1 MTPYPLHFPNIFR
14 PFHPVRKPG
23 KKRTPALLLVLGMVV
38 FPLGLRGLLAQE
50 PQPPPASSA
59 SSSPQ
64 PAQAASK
71 PSMLVAEALE
81 VLRDECVS
89 CHRPGK
95 AKGGLKLSSQEG
107 LLAGGESGPVLVTGK
122 SGESLLHSVLL
133 KGGDPHMPPKK
144 QLSPVQTKAI
154 QAWIDAGA
162 AWDATVM
169 DRPPKGKSVALRS
182 MPKAVLPV
190 LALSF
195 SPDGTSLAVARGG
208 RLEIRDA
215 KQDRFPV
222 KIAFDVSPE
231 SIQALA
237 WTPDGSAVF
246 TGGFRRLGL
255 WRVSD
260 GVSHAEWTEGLAG
273 QITALTLSAAGD
285 TLWLGDSIPSQ
296 GGFIHKFDWPRRL
309 ILKTWKAHDD
319 SVNGMALSADGLWL
333 ASAGADRLAKRW
345 DASTDVL
352 AATYEGHTN
361 QVLGVAFDST
371 TARLATTGAD
381 REIKVWD
388 RESREQDA
396 VLGDKK
402 QVVTSLFW
410 SKDGSRLATV
420 TERGN
425 GAVYS
430 AIQKHTGAPN
440 AETSKVQKLDKVN
453 AVLQSVCCTSDGAL
467 VAAGA
472 SDGRVFVWK
481 AADGKLQPA
490 E

>member
-1 MTPYPLHFPNIFR
+1 
-14 PFHPVRKPG
+14 
-23 KKRTPALLLVLGMVV
+23 
-38 FPLGLRGLLAQE
+38 
-50 PQPPPASSA
+50 
-59 SSSPQ
+59 
-64 PAQAASK
+64 
-71 PSMLVAEALE
+71 
-81 VLRDECVS
+81 
-89 CHRPGK
+89 
-95 AKGGLKLSSQEG
+95 
-107 LLAGGESGPVLVTGK
+107 
-122 SGESLLHSVLL
+122 
-133 KGGDPHMPPKK
+133 MPPKK
-144 QLSPVQTKAI
+144 QLSPAQTKAI

-169 DRPPKGKSVALRS
+169 DRPPKAKPIAIRA
-182 MPKAVLPV
+182 MPKGVLPV
-190 LALSF
+190 LALAF
-195 SPDGTSLAVARGG
+195 SPDGASLAVARGR

-222 KIAFDVSPE
+222 KIAFAVSHE
-231 SIQALA
+231 SIQSLA
-237 WTPDGSAVF
+237 WTPDGSSVF

-260 GVSHAEWTEGLAG
+260 GFSLREWTDGLAG
-273 QITALTLSAAGD
+273 QITALALSAAGD
-285 TLWLGDSIPSQ
+285 TLWLGDSLPSQ
-296 GGFIHKFDWPRRL
+296 GGFIHKLDWTRKV

-319 SVNGMALSADGLWL
+319 SVNGMALSADGRWL

-345 DASTDVL
+345 DASTDAL

-388 RESREQDA
+388 RDSREQDA

-402 QVVTSLFW
+402 QVATSLFW

-420 TERGN
+420 TDRGN

-430 AIQKHTGAPN
+430 AIQKHTGEQRSDTA
-440 AETSKVQKLDKVN
+440 KVQKLDKVE
-453 AVLQSVCCTSDGAL
+453 AVLQSVCSTSDGAL

-472 SDGRVFVWK
+472 TDGRVFVWK
-481 AADGKLQPA
+481 AADGKLQPL